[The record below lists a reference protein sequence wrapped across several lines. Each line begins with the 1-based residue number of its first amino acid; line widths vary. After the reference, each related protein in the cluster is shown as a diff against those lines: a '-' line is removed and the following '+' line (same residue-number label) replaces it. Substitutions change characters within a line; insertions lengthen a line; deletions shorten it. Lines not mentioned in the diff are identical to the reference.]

1 MPSITETMRS
11 VVPESTGKK
20 DLRAEKTSAPAPDAK
35 APDASTSESQVDQ
48 VELSESVVRAIEDA
62 KFDAAKVEALRLAI
76 MEGNYPL
83 DAKRIAE
90 NMLDLERMINSDRPT
105 IDLSMNQSDL
115 PPVKMLSERFA

>member
-1 MPSITETMRS
+1 MASS
-11 VVPESTGKK
+11 
-20 DLRAEKTSAPAPDAK
+20 DA
-35 APDASTSESQVDQ
+35 QVDQ

-90 NMLDLERMINSDRPT
+90 NMLDLERLIGS
-105 IDLSMNQSDL
+105 
-115 PPVKMLSERFA
+115 

>member
-1 MPSITETMRS
+1 MASPCLNFSFWDFSIRS
-11 VVPESTGKK
+11 RWPYRK
-20 DLRAEKTSAPAPDAK
+20 KTSAPAPDAR
-35 APDASTSESQVDQ
+35 APEASTNETQADQ

-90 NMLDLERMINSDRPT
+90 NMLDLESMIS
-105 IDLSMNQSDL
+105 S
-115 PPVKMLSERFA
+115 

>member
-11 VVPESTGKK
+11 TVPEATGKK
-20 DLRAEKTSAPAPDAK
+20 DLRAEKTSTPVP
-35 APDASTSESQVDQ
+35 ESQNAETGTASHAPVDQ

-90 NMLDLERMINSDRPT
+90 NMLDLERMIS
-105 IDLSMNQSDL
+105 S
-115 PPVKMLSERFA
+115 

>member
-20 DLRAEKTSAPAPDAK
+20 DLRAEKDSAPAPESK
-35 APDASTSESQVDQ
+35 AVETGTNEAQSDQ
-48 VELSESVVRAIEDA
+48 VELSESVISAIEDA
-62 KFDAAKVEALRLAI
+62 TFDAAKVEALRLAI

-90 NMLDLERMINSDRPT
+90 NMLDLERMIGS
-105 IDLSMNQSDL
+105 
-115 PPVKMLSERFA
+115 

>member
-1 MPSITETMRS
+1 MPSITESMRS

-20 DLRAEKTSAPAPDAK
+20 DLRAEEK
-35 APDASTSESQVDQ
+35 ASVSKSESQTSESAATEAPSSPQVQ
-48 VELSESVVRAIEDA
+48 LSDSVARAIEDS

-90 NMLDLERMINSDRPT
+90 SMLDLERMIS
-105 IDLSMNQSDL
+105 
-115 PPVKMLSERFA
+115 

>member
-11 VVPESTGKK
+11 AVPESTGKK
-20 DLRAEKTSAPAPDAK
+20 DLRAEKASSPASDNKGTEAG
-35 APDASTSESQVDQ
+35 AAADTQVDQ
-48 VELSESVVRAIEDA
+48 IALSDSVVKAIEGS

-90 NMLDLERMINSDRPT
+90 NMVDLERMINS
-105 IDLSMNQSDL
+105 
-115 PPVKMLSERFA
+115 

>member
-11 VVPESTGKK
+11 TVPEATGKQ
-20 DLRAEKTSAPAPDAK
+20 DLRAEKTSTPAPESQSAEAVAAADA
-35 APDASTSESQVDQ
+35 QVDQ

-90 NMLDLERMINSDRPT
+90 NMLDLERMIS
-105 IDLSMNQSDL
+105 S
-115 PPVKMLSERFA
+115 

>member
-11 VVPESTGKK
+11 TVPEATGKK
-20 DLRAEKTSAPAPDAK
+20 DLRAEKTSTPAP
-35 APDASTSESQVDQ
+35 ESQSAEAVAAADAQLDQ

-90 NMLDLERMINSDRPT
+90 NMLDLERMIGS
-105 IDLSMNQSDL
+105 
-115 PPVKMLSERFA
+115 

>member
-20 DLRAEKTSAPAPDAK
+20 DLRAEKSSTPAPESQSAEAVAAADA
-35 APDASTSESQVDQ
+35 QVDQ
-48 VELSESVVRAIEDA
+48 VELSDSVVRAIEDA

-90 NMLDLERMINSDRPT
+90 NMLDLERMIS
-105 IDLSMNQSDL
+105 S
-115 PPVKMLSERFA
+115 

>member
-11 VVPESTGKK
+11 TVPEATGKK
-20 DLRAEKTSAPAPDAK
+20 DLRAEKTSTPAP
-35 APDASTSESQVDQ
+35 ESQSGEAVAATDAPRDQ

-90 NMLDLERMINSDRPT
+90 NMLDLERMIS
-105 IDLSMNQSDL
+105 S
-115 PPVKMLSERFA
+115 

>member
-11 VVPESTGKK
+11 AVPESTGKK
-20 DLRAEKTSAPAPDAK
+20 DLRAEKTASA
-35 APDASTSESQVDQ
+35 TSEIKKTEAGVAEAQVDQ
-48 VELSESVVRAIEDA
+48 VALSDSVVRAIEDA

-90 NMLDLERMINSDRPT
+90 NMVDLERMIS
-105 IDLSMNQSDL
+105 S
-115 PPVKMLSERFA
+115 

>member
-11 VVPESTGKK
+11 AIPESMGKK
-20 DLRAEKTSAPAPDAK
+20 DLRAEKAAAPTSDSK
-35 APDASTSESQVDQ
+35 TSEAVAAEAQVDQ
-48 VELSESVVRAIEDA
+48 VALSDSVVRAIEDA

-90 NMLDLERMINSDRPT
+90 NMVDLERMIS
-105 IDLSMNQSDL
+105 S
-115 PPVKMLSERFA
+115 

>member
-11 VVPESTGKK
+11 TVPEATGKK
-20 DLRAEKTSAPAPDAK
+20 DLRAEKTSTPAP
-35 APDASTSESQVDQ
+35 ESQSAEAVAAADAHVDQ
-48 VELSESVVRAIEDA
+48 VELSDSVVRAIENA

-90 NMLDLERMINSDRPT
+90 NMLDLERMIS
-105 IDLSMNQSDL
+105 S
-115 PPVKMLSERFA
+115 